1 MNEEKSF
8 EMMSNI
14 LNASIALMG
23 LCLTIISLFQISD
36 KRALYHADELFSATA
51 LLFFVSLFTSYLYT
65 RRNATVIL
73 KKLSDHLFITAILC
87 MLISG
92 IYLAFEL

>member
-1 MNEEKSF
+1 MNDEKYF
-8 EMMSNI
+8 EMMSNV

-36 KRALYHADELFSATA
+36 KRALYQADEFFSVSAA
-51 LLFFVSLFTSYLYT
+51 LFFISLLSAYIYT
-65 RRNATVIL
+65 RRNAGLVF
-73 KKLSDHLFITAILC
+73 KRTADQFFLLALIG
-87 MLISG
+87 MMISG